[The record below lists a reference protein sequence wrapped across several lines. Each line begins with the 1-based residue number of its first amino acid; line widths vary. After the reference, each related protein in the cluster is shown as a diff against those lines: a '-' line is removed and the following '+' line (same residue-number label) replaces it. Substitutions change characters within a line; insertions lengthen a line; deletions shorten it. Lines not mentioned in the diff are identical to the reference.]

1 MKLTN
6 NLVCNISELEFGL
19 RVKLNP
25 RKTVMKVLAH
35 KRKGTK
41 NSDFRKLAYAQI
53 PLKLH
58 GY

>member
-41 NSDFRKLAYAQI
+41 NSDLENWLTPRV
-53 PLKLH
+53 H
-58 GY
+58 